1 MAPQNVTVIIAG
13 DGLGDNQDYYREG
26 VIMLREILNSLLERK
41 ANLRVEASQV
51 RTQTERDKIN
61 RELERVQREIDA
73 EKKRIP
79 SRK

>member
-1 MAPQNVTVIIAG
+1 MASQSNSNYRGGEVIVP
-13 DGLGDNQDYYREG
+13 RE
-26 VIMLREILNSLLERK
+26 LLNSLLEKK

-51 RTQTERDKIN
+51 RTQSQRNKIN
-61 RELERVQREIDA
+61 RELERVQRQIDA

>member
-1 MAPQNVTVIIAG
+1 MVADNRLSLGKISAII
-13 DGLGDNQDYYREG
+13 RIIIERG

-51 RTQTERDKIN
+51 RTQTERNKIN
-61 RELERVQREIDA
+61 RELERVQQEIDT

-79 SRK
+79 SCK

>member
-1 MAPQNVTVIIAG
+1 MAPQSNSDYRRGEVI
-13 DGLGDNQDYYREG
+13 
-26 VIMLREILNSLLERK
+26 VLRELLNSLLEKK

-51 RTQTERDKIN
+51 RTQSQRNKIN
-61 RELERVQREIDA
+61 RELERVQRQIDA

>member
-1 MAPQNVTVIIAG
+1 
-13 DGLGDNQDYYREG
+13 
-26 VIMLREILNSLLERK
+26 MLREILNSLLERK

-61 RELERVQREIDA
+61 RELERVQQKIDA

-79 SRK
+79 SRQ